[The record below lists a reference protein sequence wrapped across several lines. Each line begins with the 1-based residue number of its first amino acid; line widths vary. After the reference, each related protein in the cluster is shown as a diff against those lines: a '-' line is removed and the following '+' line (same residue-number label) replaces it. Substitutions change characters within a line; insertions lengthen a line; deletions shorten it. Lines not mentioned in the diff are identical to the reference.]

1 MDTVT
6 ITISNHTVTPSAN
19 IVSNLLNVEI
29 IAFSVIQKHKI
40 EIVRLQLV
48 SIDIIGFLRRL
59 IVTNNKHIE
68 MAVLQVE
75 G

>member
-29 IAFSVIQKHKI
+29 IAFSVTQKHKI